1 MKVSLGIC
9 GALAALLLCGGCS
22 TFRALFD
29 EDPAVTQQKREK
41 AKQRRE
47 ARKRSGEEE
56 SDIFSAFS
64 PRKRNDSLFLSSSL
78 TPEERAVLET
88 TKSRRSA
95 GKTANARKKARTS
108 YSAKASGTGS
118 DPYRPHAPEHE
129 DTAAFIV
136 FPAIIRHLRL
146 DGAAT
151 A

>member
-9 GALAALLLCGGCS
+9 GALAAVLLCGGCS

-78 TPEERAVLET
+78 TPEERAVLE
-88 TKSRRSA
+88 KSEAASKRIEDDEIKAIRRENRERSE
-95 GKTANARKKARTS
+95 K
-108 YSAKASGTGS
+108 GS
-118 DPYRPHAPEHE
+118 D
-129 DTAAFIV
+129 FV
-136 FPAIIRHLRL
+136 FGKGLRDWL
-146 DGAAT
+146 
-151 A
+151 

>member
-78 TPEERAVLET
+78 TPEERAVLE
-88 TKSRRSA
+88 KSEAASKRIEADEIKAIRRENRERSE
-95 GKTANARKKARTS
+95 K
-108 YSAKASGTGS
+108 GS
-118 DPYRPHAPEHE
+118 D
-129 DTAAFIV
+129 FV
-136 FPAIIRHLRL
+136 FGKGLRDWL
-146 DGAAT
+146 
-151 A
+151 

>member
-64 PRKRNDSLFLSSSL
+64 PRKRNDSL
-78 TPEERAVLET
+78 TPEERAVLE
-88 TKSRRSA
+88 KREAASKRIEDDEIKAIRRENRERSE
-95 GKTANARKKARTS
+95 K
-108 YSAKASGTGS
+108 GS
-118 DPYRPHAPEHE
+118 D
-129 DTAAFIV
+129 FV
-136 FPAIIRHLRL
+136 FGKGLRDWL
-146 DGAAT
+146 
-151 A
+151 